1 MKSKKKK
8 YVTTG
13 GIEVPKMTI
22 CDRCGNDLSQGSTL
36 IHLPFRKKSIALCM
50 ICHWGLTFGFYLDIK
65 NILK

>member
-36 IHLPFRKKSIALCM
+36 IHLPFRKKYIAL
-50 ICHWGLTFGFYLDIK
+50 
-65 NILK
+65 